1 MSIIED
7 GRGSGKKVG
16 VTDNNRLNT
25 TARTESRIFYAA
37 DRDEKAFSV
46 YGKRNFTAGS
56 QTNENI
62 LSLTYTGNDRLYIKN
77 IMFSSDSP
85 NAKVEVYFDATSISG
100 GSSVIPININ
110 RASAETSETTC
121 LNGATD
127 LTATVEDANE
137 VFDVRLSNSSF
148 LMDFHSA
155 IILPKNANILILGS
169 VQTAG
174 ERIRTMVYYYEASE
188 EV

>member
-62 LSLTYTGNDRLYIKN
+62 LSLTYTGNDRLYIKD
-77 IMFSSDSP
+77 IMFASNSP
-85 NAKVEVYFDATSISG
+85 DAKVEVYFDATSISG
-100 GSSVIPININ
+100 GSSIIPLNSN
-110 RASAETSETTC
+110 RASAITSETTC
-121 LNGATD
+121 LTGATD
-127 LTATVEDANE
+127 LTATIEGANE

-148 LMDFHSA
+148 LMDFHSSL
-155 IILPKNANILILGS
+155 ILPKNGNILVLGS
-169 VQTAG
+169 VQSAL
-174 ERIRTMVYYYEASE
+174 EKIRVMVYYYESE
-188 EV
+188 REY

>member
-25 TARTESRIFYAA
+25 TARTESRIYYAA

-46 YGKRNFTAGS
+46 YGKRNFVAGS

-62 LSLTYTGNDRLYIKN
+62 CSLTYTGNDKLYIKN

-85 NAKVEVYFDATSISG
+85 DAKVEVYFDATGISG
-100 GSSVIPININ
+100 GTSVIPLNLN
-110 RASAETSETTC
+110 RASATDSETTC

-127 LTATVEDANE
+127 LTGTVTDANE

-155 IILPKNANILILGS
+155 LILPKNSNIFILGS
-169 VQTAG
+169 VQTIG
-174 ERIRTMVYYYEASE
+174 EKIRTMIYFYESSE
-188 EV
+188 